1 MLTASTLVAISGMLA
16 ATEPPARAGGATAAV
31 EISFVTHAGEGAE
44 GQKRFTRD
52 GCYQAESGGSTGG
65 AAYAFES
72 QAGCHRTA
80 DVAAVFARLDAI
92 PTAALVRE
100 ARAKGGGAPQR
111 GPTLGGAET
120 RVVLIRTDGTR
131 WMATNQATADDVL
144 RAVNELP
151 GENQWHMPAPDKPV
165 GSGPQLLALMT
176 AVGKGES
183 SWRFEG
189 SLASDGRWWCHRSTV
204 GTRTGA
210 SRLPTKNSAPIAN
223 APARLGRILAGAQPD
238 AREEPQAAA
247 DKHADEQ
254 ISVESAWPG
263 KARAPL
269 RPAKL
274 AGTVLHRFI
283 GEMRTLSPVCEVR

>member
-1 MLTASTLVAISGMLA
+1 
-16 ATEPPARAGGATAAV
+16 
-31 EISFVTHAGEGAE
+31 
-44 GQKRFTRD
+44 
-52 GCYQAESGGSTGG
+52 
-65 AAYAFES
+65 
-72 QAGCHRTA
+72 
-80 DVAAVFARLDAI
+80 VFARLDAI

-100 ARAKGGGAPQR
+100 VGAKGGGAPRR
-111 GPTLGGAET
+111 GSMPGGTET
-120 RVVLIRTDGTR
+120 QVVLIRTDGTR
-131 WMATNQATADDVL
+131 WIATNQATADDVL

-151 GENQWHMPAPDKPV
+151 SENQWYITAPEKPV

-176 AVGKGES
+176 AVGKDES

-189 SLASDGRWWCHRSTV
+189 SLASDGRWWCHRSRV

-238 AREEPQAAA
+238 AREEPQAPG
-247 DKHADEQ
+247 DKHADQ

-274 AGTVLHRFI
+274 VGTVLHRFI
-283 GEMRTLSPVCEVR
+283 GETRTLSPVCDVR